1 MKVKVIAMI
10 FAVALLLVGLV
21 SGTLAWLTAQTTAV
35 VNTFTTSDIN
45 VELKETTTVYK
56 MVPGYDIQKDPTAKV
71 LKGSEECWLFVEITK
86 NSTYDDY
93 LAEPAIADG
102 WTPVQTGWTRNT
114 AEDGTITYTRT
125 YGRTVNAAAIA
136 AETSYS
142 ILSGDKVTVKTTV
155 TKGMMNAIDK
165 EITAKPTLTFQ
176 VFATQLHKNATNDF
190 DINEAWANASAN

>member
-1 MKVKVIAMI
+1 MKVKVIAMT

-35 VNTFTTSDIN
+35 VNTFSTSDIN

-56 MVPGYDIQKDPTAKV
+56 MVPGCEISKDPKAKV

-86 NSTYDDY
+86 NSTYDSY
-93 LAEPAIADG
+93 MNEPVIADG
-102 WTPVQTGWTRNT
+102 WTPVQTAWTTNT
-114 AEDGTITYTRT
+114 AQDGTVTYTRT

-142 ILSGDKVTVKTTV
+142 ILSGDKVSVKTSV
-155 TKGMMNAIDK
+155 TKAMMNAIDN
-165 EITAKPTLTFQ
+165 ETTVKPTLTFQ
-176 VFATQLHKNATNDF
+176 VFATQLHKNATEDF
-190 DINEAWANASAN
+190 DINTAWANVSAS